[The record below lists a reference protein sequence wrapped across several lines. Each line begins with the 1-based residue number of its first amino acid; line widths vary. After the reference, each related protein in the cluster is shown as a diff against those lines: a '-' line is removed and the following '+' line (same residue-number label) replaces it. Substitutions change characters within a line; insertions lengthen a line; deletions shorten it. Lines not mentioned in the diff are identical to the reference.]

1 MNHFYSDQPELSLR
15 YYRRLLQMGV
25 SNAEIWNNVALCC
38 FYSSQYDMT
47 IHCFE
52 KALALALDESM
63 ADIWYNVGQIA
74 IAIGDIGLAY
84 QAFKIAV
91 SVDANHAESYN
102 NLGVLELKRGSF
114 EQARSNFQV
123 AERLAPHL
131 HEPKYNS
138 ALIAFD
144 AGDYEESVEMV
155 NSSLETFPEHQDS
168 KDLLQQLDKVLSLL

>member
-1 MNHFYSDQPELSLR
+1 M
-15 YYRRLLQMGV
+15 
-25 SNAEIWNNVALCC
+25 
-38 FYSSQYDMT
+38 
-47 IHCFE
+47 
-52 KALALALDESM
+52 
-63 ADIWYNVGQIA
+63 
-74 IAIGDIGLAY
+74 
-84 QAFKIAV
+84 